1 MKALRNKTLIIVA
14 LQLLVASLHA
24 LHLKSY
30 LSAPWD
36 IYYSSWF
43 SDVLIPFGFYF
54 LLCLNDM
61 SLRILKPWYVKAAII
76 FLLCTTSEVLQ
87 FYGIYAFGVTFDWL
101 DILAYC
107 AGVLLAALVERKLF
121 ARLSFWNI
129 TTLKES
135 NQT

>member
-1 MKALRNKTLIIVA
+1 
-14 LQLLVASLHA
+14 
-24 LHLKSY
+24 
-30 LSAPWD
+30 
-36 IYYSSWF
+36 
-43 SDVLIPFGFYF
+43 
-54 LLCLNDM
+54 M